1 MQVIY
6 QRCCGIDLHK
16 KSIVACLLICTAQGV
31 QKEIQTFSTMLQD
44 LYRLRDWLKA
54 NACEAVAMESTGV
67 FWKPVWNVLEEEME
81 LLLVNAQHM
90 KAVPGRKTDLKDA
103 EWIADLLQHGRLAS
117 QFCAPASPTGIT
129 RLDAL
134 S

>member
-1 MQVIY
+1 
-6 QRCCGIDLHK
+6 
-16 KSIVACLLICTAQGV
+16 
-31 QKEIQTFSTMLQD
+31 MLQD

-67 FWKPVWNVLEEEME
+67 FWKPIWKVLEEEME

-90 KAVPGRKTDLKDA
+90 KAVAFAQNGPQRCRVDRRLTPTG
-103 EWIADLLQHGRLAS
+103 IATR
-117 QFCAPASPTGIT
+117 QFCARASPTGVT

-134 S
+134 SQ